1 MTGVLLQSPSHNIAY
16 TKLGGFIPMKKHFSQ
31 MSPKEVKYLTERFKS
46 IPQHKWSFNTYSKK
60 RAINRGVDL
69 GVMRTLWTDG
79 FDLIEFH
86 KHDDSGENRVLLRTT
101 AVDSKDNQ
109 VCAVFNFTKMEIT
122 TVYLNWRLNKHDNL
136 VWSEYDKTLDVK
148 QLMKAR

>member
-1 MTGVLLQSPSHNIAY
+1 
-16 TKLGGFIPMKKHFSQ
+16 MKKHFSQ

-60 RAINRGVDL
+60 RAIERGVDL
-69 GVMRTLWTDG
+69 AVMRSLWLDG

-86 KHDDSGENRVLLRTT
+86 KHDKSGENRVLLRS
-101 AVDSKDNQ
+101 VSVQQGDYQ

-122 TVYLNWRLNKHDNL
+122 TVYLNWRKNKHDNL
-136 VWSEYDKTLDVK
+136 VWEEYDASLDIK
-148 QLMKAR
+148 QLMKSR